1 MRDKIYYIADTY
13 GCYYGFN
20 HENKLIQVSDKSK
33 ASKLTFLKAN
43 NVLQNMI
50 KPSNRYQFIL
60 VDASNEESN
69 TEVLSIIQ
77 KREWKD
83 TRFDDLDTDWQTCM
97 EDILS
102 FVSQLQQYKNNL
114 SYMFSQVDKE
124 ICDIMHYIEFNNLDA
139 ANGYKIYKMLRGC
152 RLRRR
157 KIKDEDIKVSA
168 AIQAIGGIDLQ
179 EKLRTCITQIKGLE
193 NRIYQPRVLNELFE
207 NAS

>member
-1 MRDKIYYIADTY
+1 MRDKVYYIADTY

-20 HENKLIQVSDKSK
+20 SENKLIQVTEKQR

-60 VDASNEESN
+60 IEATDEDPNA
-69 TEVLSIIQ
+69 EVISSIQ
-77 KREWKD
+77 KKEWKD
-83 TRFDDLDTDWQTCM
+83 TRFDDLDTDWRGYL

-102 FVSQLQQYKNNL
+102 FASQLQQYKSNL

-139 ANGYKIYKMLRGC
+139 ANGYKVYKMLREC

-157 KIKDEDIKVSA
+157 KIKDEDYKVNAVMQSL
-168 AIQAIGGIDLQ
+168 GGVDFQ
-179 EKLRTCITQIKGLE
+179 EKLKSSIVQIKGLE
-193 NRIYQPRVLNELFE
+193 NRMYQPRVLNELFE
-207 NAS
+207 DAS